1 MRRRP
6 KGTRNDTSWFLGAGL
21 LFLFEAQVNIEH
33 DPQLVQLLI
42 RAVARE
48 VLVFV
53 IGIEREA
60 LANWK

>member
-1 MRRRP
+1 MTFHGFW
-6 KGTRNDTSWFLGAGL
+6 GTGL
-21 LFLFEAQVNIEH
+21 SFLFEAQVHIED
-33 DPQLVQLLI
+33 DPQLVQLPI
-42 RAVARE
+42 GAVARE